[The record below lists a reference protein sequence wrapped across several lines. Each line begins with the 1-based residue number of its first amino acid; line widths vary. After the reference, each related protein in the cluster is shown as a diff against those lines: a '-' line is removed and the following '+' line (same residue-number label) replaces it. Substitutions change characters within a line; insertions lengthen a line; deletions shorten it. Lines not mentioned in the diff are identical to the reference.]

1 MSGVDLGVFNKTNSS
16 AGDRTLRSKG
26 AVFFLMH
33 CKQTTYSYTEM
44 HDGWMDTGFEPE
56 TYHDSD
62 RTKRLQP
69 HQQCKTENWVG
80 NWVALSS
87 LTQVDRKYNSY

>member
-44 HDGWMDTGFEPE
+44 HDG
-56 TYHDSD
+56 
-62 RTKRLQP
+62 
-69 HQQCKTENWVG
+69 
-80 NWVALSS
+80 
-87 LTQVDRKYNSY
+87 